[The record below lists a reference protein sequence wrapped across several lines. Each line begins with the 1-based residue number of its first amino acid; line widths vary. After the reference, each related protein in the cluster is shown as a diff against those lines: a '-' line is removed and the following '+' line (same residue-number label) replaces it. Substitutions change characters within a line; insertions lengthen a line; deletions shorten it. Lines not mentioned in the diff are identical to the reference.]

1 MELSQEE
8 KAVRLQQAVINSAV
22 GELSNVCEELG
33 YVEMAAPAL
42 GLACRFRGLDAVK
55 VLVDAGITFDFPSTG
70 EIETKYRCYIGQK
83 YANYRTNYA
92 LYLLKILR
100 GGLKGAC
107 SVKGMKFT
115 QNAKRET
122 GKPLPILE
130 DQERLKVLEYLIQ
143 NKEKLSFQPEE
154 MLFYAIYAKDTVIYE
169 ALKKHGVTL
178 SERRVGM
185 LTEGGIATD
194 GYWHEYGSMTGKLA
208 DADYLEVMQ
217 RLAAELDGKP
227 FYYTEKM
234 FDITKAR
241 FHDIEIFEYFLSHFR
256 QEKMKKFQII
266 RSLIDEG
273 ALDALPVI
281 ERLGW
286 LGAPHKR
293 DEMIG
298 YASANRRTE
307 ALAWLLDY
315 KNRTAD
321 FAAEQEKAERKMM
334 RGLSGNLGRM
344 PSPDSVTELK
354 KIWSY
359 RKQDDGTLVITN
371 YKGTDTEVTVPERI
385 GRSVVTAIGK
395 GAFAGA
401 AGRVDITIYATW
413 EQMKHRQR
421 KVTKIA
427 LPHTIRHIGKGAFCE
442 LQALR
447 EINIPE
453 GVEEID
459 EFAFFACSFLK
470 NITIPGTV
478 KKIGKHAFAQCSTL
492 EKVQI
497 CEGVLEIGE
506 RAFLNCHSLKE
517 VHVPESV
524 RELASATVQYGSA
537 GYEVFS
543 SCPDLTV
550 YCPSG
555 SRAEAYCR
563 EKGFR
568 YGGKSEMH
576 AGV

>member
-1 MELSQEE
+1 MELAQEE
-8 KAVRLQQAVINSAV
+8 KAARLQDAVINSPV
-22 GELSNVCEELG
+22 EELSKVCDELG
-33 YVEMAAPAL
+33 EVEMAAPAL

-55 VLVDAGITFDFPSTG
+55 ALVEKGVTFDFPSTG
-70 EIETKYRCYIGQK
+70 EIEAKYRCYIGQK

-92 LYLLKILR
+92 LYLLKIFR

-115 QNAKRET
+115 QNAKREV
-122 GKPLPILE
+122 GKPLPFLA
-130 DQERLKVLEYLIQ
+130 DGEREKVLEYLLQ
-143 NKEKLSFQPEE
+143 NKERLSFQPDE
-154 MLFYAIYAKDTVIYE
+154 MLFYAIYARDTFIYE
-169 ALKKHGVTL
+169 ALKKQGVTIAQ
-178 SERRVGM
+178 RRIQA
-185 LTEGGIATD
+185 LTEGGTATD
-194 GYWHEYGSMTGKLA
+194 GYWYEYGSMTGKLA
-208 DADYLEVMQ
+208 DEDYLAVMQ
-217 RLAAELDGKP
+217 QLAAELDGRP

-234 FDITKAR
+234 FDITKKR
-241 FHDIEIFEYFLSHFR
+241 FHDIRIFEYFLSNFR

-266 RSLIDEG
+266 RSLIDES
-273 ALDALPVI
+273 AMDALPVI

-293 DEMIG
+293 DEMIE
-298 YASANRRTE
+298 YASHNKQTE

-321 FAAEQEKAERKMM
+321 FAAEQEKAEKKMM
-334 RGLSGNLGRM
+334 RGLSGDLGRI
-344 PSPDSVTELK
+344 PSPDSVAELK

-371 YKGTDTEVTVPERI
+371 YKGTATEVTVPERI
-385 GRSVVTAIGK
+385 GKSLVTAIGK

-427 LPHTIRHIGKGAFCE
+427 LPNTIRHIGKGAFSE
-442 LQALR
+442 LWALK

-459 EFAFFACSFLK
+459 EYAFFACSFLK
-470 NITIPGTV
+470 DITIPGTV
-478 KKIGKHAFAQCSTL
+478 KRIGKHAFARCDTL
-492 EKVQI
+492 QKVQI
-497 CEGVLEIGE
+497 CEGVVEIGE
-506 RAFLNCHSLKE
+506 RAFLNCGSLKE
-517 VHVPESV
+517 VYVPGSV
-524 RELASATVQYGSA
+524 RELTSATALYGSA

-543 SCPDLTV
+543 GCPELTV
-550 YCPSG
+550 YCPAG

-563 EKGFR
+563 EKGILSKQTIIS
-568 YGGKSEMH
+568 GGRK
-576 AGV
+576 